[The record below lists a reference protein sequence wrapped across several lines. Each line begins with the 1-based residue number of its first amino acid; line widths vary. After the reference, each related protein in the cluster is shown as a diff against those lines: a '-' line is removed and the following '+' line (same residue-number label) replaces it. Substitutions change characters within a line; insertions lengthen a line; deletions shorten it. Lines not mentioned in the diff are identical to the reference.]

1 LGRGIEAGATNDLA
15 ALPDRINKAGTM
27 MKKIIFAG
35 LALMI
40 MTPALA
46 QDTMEDGSMVVLPI
60 SAQQCNLPSA
70 PPPIPEVPQK
80 SDLLTAQKG
89 VKKFQADMIVY
100 RECINHEVLSEE
112 LSDGNRQAITN
123 AHNYSVD
130 MEERVAG
137 MFNEAVRAYKANLA
151 KDG

>member
-1 LGRGIEAGATNDLA
+1 
-15 ALPDRINKAGTM
+15 

-35 LALMI
+35 MALMM

-70 PPPIPEVPQK
+70 PPPIPEVPEK
-80 SDLLTAQKG
+80 SDLLAAQKG
-89 VKKFQADMIVY
+89 VKTFQADMIVY
-100 RECINHEVLSEE
+100 RECINHEVMSEE

-151 KDG
+151 KD